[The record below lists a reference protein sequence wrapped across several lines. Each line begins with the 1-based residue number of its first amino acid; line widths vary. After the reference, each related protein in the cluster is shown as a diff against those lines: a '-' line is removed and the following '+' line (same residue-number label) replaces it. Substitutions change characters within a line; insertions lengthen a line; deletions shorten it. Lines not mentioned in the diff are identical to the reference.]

1 MPKNLFKTTVVI
13 WSEFDPM
20 ANEVELSD
28 LARQAEEGAA
38 YASSQTTVAVPEAA
52 LAHDRDATDGMF
64 AFFEIETPEGDT
76 NVQAPGSGL
85 RVSAD
90 LISDDGQSRA
100 TFDATAWFETA
111 RPQEIIDLIQC
122 DFGGD
127 YAADAVARHFYDIH
141 EDVTAVLERC
151 DGEGLGYEVYVNGA
165 QAVAWIATA
174 RGYDTDL
181 LMALADTNGLD

>member
-1 MPKNLFKTTVVI
+1 MPKTLFKTTVVI

-28 LARQAEEGAA
+28 LAREAEEGAA
-38 YASSQTTVAVPEAA
+38 YASSQTTVAVTPAA
-52 LAHDRDATDGMF
+52 LATDTDATDGMLD
-64 AFFEIETPEGDT
+64 FFEIEPPEDGTD
-76 NVQAPGSGL
+76 VQADGSGL

-100 TFDATAWFETA
+100 TFDATGWFETA
-111 RPQEIIDLIQC
+111 RPQEIVDLIQC

-141 EDVTAVLERC
+141 EDVTLVLARC
-151 DGEGLGYEVYVNGA
+151 YSEDLGYEVYVNGA
-165 QAVAWIATA
+165 QAIAWIAANRGTDPDLASALTA
-174 RGYDTDL
+174 AGD
-181 LMALADTNGLD
+181 N